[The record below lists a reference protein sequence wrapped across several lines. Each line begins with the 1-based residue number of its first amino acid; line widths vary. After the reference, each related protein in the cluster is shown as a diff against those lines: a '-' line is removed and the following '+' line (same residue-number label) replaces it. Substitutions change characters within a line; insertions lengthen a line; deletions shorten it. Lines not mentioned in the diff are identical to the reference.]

1 LFAKPLRI
9 NYDAKLRKRQQNNGL
24 MIPMMIDTH
33 AHLDMKD
40 YDEDR
45 KEVIERAFQGGISH
59 IISVGIDLQSSQKAL
74 ELAKAHDFIF
84 STVGFHPHSADHVD
98 PGDLAG
104 LAELTAEAKVVAWG
118 EIGLDFYRGW
128 SQPDNQREAFEEQ
141 IDLARHHGLPLVIHC
156 REAHEDLLEILKR
169 KAHGPYQGVI
179 HCFSGDYNLAMELI
193 AMGFYISIPGTVTY
207 KKALQV
213 QDVAARIPLERLL
226 LETDAPFLAPVPKRG
241 KRNEPVFVIHTAQK
255 IAELRKIE
263 YEEVG
268 LQTSRNAIKLF
279 ALPGIP

>member
-1 LFAKPLRI
+1 
-9 NYDAKLRKRQQNNGL
+9 
-24 MIPMMIDTH
+24 MIPIMIDTH
-33 AHLDMKD
+33 AHLDMQD

-45 KEVIERAFQGGISH
+45 KEVIERARQGGISH

-74 ELAKAHDFIF
+74 ELANSHDFIF
-84 STVGFHPHSADHVD
+84 STVGFHPHNADHVD
-98 PGDLAG
+98 PGDLEG
-104 LAELTAEAKVVAWG
+104 LAALTGEPRVVAWG

-128 SQPDNQREAFEEQ
+128 SQPDKQREAFEKQ
-141 IDLARHHGLPLVIHC
+141 IDLARHCDLPLVIHC

-169 KAHGPYQGVI
+169 KENGPYQGVI
-179 HCFSGDYNLAMELI
+179 HCFSGDYKLAMNLI

-207 KKALQV
+207 KKAVQV

-241 KRNEPVFVIHTAQK
+241 KRNEPLFVVHTAKK
-255 IAELRKIE
+255 IAELRKID

-268 LQTSRNAIKLF
+268 FQTSQNAIKLF
-279 ALPGIP
+279 ALPAKQ